1 MAQISTIL
9 KSFAVRDTLNP
20 KVWENPDDPK
30 KATLKPKVKEALTK
44 IANDFKETL
53 GEGVKVDDV
62 VLTGSLSNYNW
73 SEYSDFDLHLIIDY
87 KKFGKQMV
95 LYKDLFNLKKQLYNQ
110 KHDFKIYGYPVEL
123 YPQDAEE
130 AHFASGVY
138 SIKNNEWISKPSK
151 EKPQLESLVLTK
163 KIDSWVDKIEGL
175 ITNIKKEGVSP
186 NEKNIEKL
194 KEKLKDYRKSGLEK
208 EGEYSYENL
217 VFKYLRRSGLLE
229 KLYDTVNRQT
239 DKELSVEVKMLD

>member
-44 IANDFKETL
+44 IANDFEETL
-53 GEGVKVDDV
+53 AEEVKVDDV

-87 KKFGKQMV
+87 KKFGKQIV

-110 KHDFKIYGYPVEL
+110 KHDFKK
-123 YPQDAEE
+123 QD
-130 AHFASGVY
+130 
-138 SIKNNEWISKPSK
+138 
-151 EKPQLESLVLTK
+151 
-163 KIDSWVDKIEGL
+163 
-175 ITNIKKEGVSP
+175 
-186 NEKNIEKL
+186 
-194 KEKLKDYRKSGLEK
+194 
-208 EGEYSYENL
+208 
-217 VFKYLRRSGLLE
+217 
-229 KLYDTVNRQT
+229 
-239 DKELSVEVKMLD
+239 